1 MFVTIE
7 SRFATLYFQFFLEIE
22 VFVQTMNLIIQ
33 SIIFVFIWSKYTLI
47 KFSIFANF
55 LFQKS
60 KKKKKKI
67 IHSSFDRYRKEGKKM
82 DDFSRTNK
90 IFHVESFLSPSN

>member
-60 KKKKKKI
+60 KKKKKKN
-67 IHSSFDRYRKEGKKM
+67 HSLFIRSLSKRGKEDG
-82 DDFSRTNK
+82 
-90 IFHVESFLSPSN
+90 

>member
-60 KKKKKKI
+60 KKKKKN
-67 IHSSFDRYRKEGKKM
+67 HSLFTRSLSKRGKEDG
-82 DDFSRTNK
+82 
-90 IFHVESFLSPSN
+90 